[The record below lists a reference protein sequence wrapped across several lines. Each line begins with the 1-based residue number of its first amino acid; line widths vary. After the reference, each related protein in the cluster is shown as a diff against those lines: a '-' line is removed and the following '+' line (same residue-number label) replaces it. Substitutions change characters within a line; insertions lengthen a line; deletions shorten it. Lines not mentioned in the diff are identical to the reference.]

1 VLPTHKVCPRMNR
14 RVAVTG
20 MGIVTA
26 HGIGKAVNW
35 EQTIAGASALRP
47 ITLFDVSQYKTKRAG
62 QLVEL
67 PPPPW
72 RRSRSSRLDRASTLL
87 YHAFSE
93 ALLES
98 GLSEEAWRS
107 PPIVALG
114 TTLGGMASGERYH
127 ASYVRRGP
135 SLARPSALVDHLA
148 HCQPLHL
155 MEEFSIPGTP
165 RVYSNACAS
174 GANAVG
180 YGFRAVRAGQADVAL
195 CGGYDPLCEFV
206 FAGFH
211 SLQAL
216 TVELCRPFDR
226 NRSGLAIGE
235 GAGIL
240 VLEPWELAQARG
252 ARVLGEIVGYG
263 ESNDAY
269 HMTRPDPNGS
279 VAALAIQRALAD
291 AGIDS
296 EAVDYVNAH
305 GTGTPFNDAAEA
317 AALTDVLGS
326 RAAEVPISS
335 TKSMIGHLL
344 GGAGAVEGILTVLAL
359 KERWLPPNVNFETP
373 DPECDLRII
382 CKAEQPGR
390 MRVALSNSFGFGGAN
405 ATLAFRALGA
415 DE

>member
-1 VLPTHKVCPRMNR
+1 MGREMTG

-20 MGIVTA
+20 MGIVTS

-35 EQTIAGASALRP
+35 RKVLAGESGIRP
-47 ITLFDVSQYKTKRAG
+47 ITLFDTAGYRTKRAG
-62 QLVEL
+62 QLADL
-67 PPPPW
+67 PAAPW
-72 RRSRSSRLDRASTLL
+72 RRVRRSRLDRASTLL
-87 YHAFSE
+87 HHALSE
-93 ALLES
+93 ALEEA
-98 GLSEEAWRS
+98 GLSNAVWRSS

-127 ASYVRRGP
+127 ETYVRKGP
-135 SLARPSALVDHLA
+135 SLARPSYLVDHLA
-148 HCQPLHL
+148 QCQPFHL

-165 RVYSNACAS
+165 RVFSNACTS

-180 YGFRAVRAGQADVAL
+180 YGFRAIRAGQADVAF

-216 TVELCRPFDR
+216 TPELCRPFDR

-240 VLEPWELAQARG
+240 VLEGWDRAENRG
-252 ARVLGEIVGYG
+252 ARILGEIIGYG
-263 ESNDAY
+263 ESNDAF
-269 HMTRPDPNGS
+269 HMTRPDPDGK
-279 VAALAIQRALAD
+279 VAALAVRRALED
-291 AGIDS
+291 AGLTP

-305 GTGTPFNDAAEA
+305 GTGTPFNDASET
-317 AALTDVLGS
+317 AALVHALGS
-326 RAAEVPISS
+326 RARVIPVSS

-359 KERWLPPNVNFETP
+359 EEKWLPPNANYETP
-373 DPECDLRII
+373 DPDCGLWIVR
-382 CKAEQPGR
+382 KAERADR
-390 MRVALSNSFGFGGAN
+390 MTVALSNSFGFGGAN
-405 ATLAFRALGA
+405 ASLVFRAVGA
-415 DE
+415 ET